1 MKEKD
6 MKKMFTLMALGTV
19 SLLSADYYGGYSS
32 CPGGNCPNAR
42 NYQNIPY
49 YQGQSYQGQPY
60 YQGQG
65 YQGQPYYQGQGP
77 QAGRYQG
84 GQGYMQEAPGS
95 SYSMMAP
102 GSSNSMM
109 MPGNQPGNMQGA
121 PGSSNSMMVPGSS
134 NSMMMPGNQPGNMQG
149 APGSSNS
156 MMAPGSSNSMM
167 MPRNQPGNMQ
177 GAPGSSNSMM
187 MPNRQTS
194 YNYYQPQENMPY
206 QGGPENMPY
215 QGGQE
220 NMPYQGQGGAY
231 QYQQPQGG
239 MYQAQGGAYQ
249 NAQKRAFASDDQIAK
264 KVHNILG
271 SGWFTK
277 GYQNVTF
284 DVTNGVVSLRG
295 SVETSDD
302 KKKIENN
309 VKKIPGVK
317 QVNNEITVTAEK
329 AALSY
334 YQPPMMSD
342 GMDSDDP
349 EDTTKAATAT
359 KYSKDFAATDS
370 DKQIN
375 EKIRDK
381 LSGGWFNK
389 GYDNLVIRTTN
400 GIVTVS
406 GTVNKFDDIQK
417 VSDEIKKVDG
427 VKSVNNQLTVRNK

>member
-1 MKEKD
+1 

-95 SYSMMAP
+95 SY
-102 GSSNSMM
+102 
-109 MPGNQPGNMQGA
+109 
-121 PGSSNSMMVPGSS
+121 
-134 NSMMMPGNQPGNMQG
+134 
-149 APGSSNS
+149 S